1 MEQSL
6 LFDLFKAL
14 HRHKLDF
21 FLRKIFFLHKR
32 TTWVEL
38 PSIYNG
44 FGTRAF
50 SRDKNLLA
58 KISKLLNKKN
68 LYLFSLL
75 YWVTQKLPEI
85 YTANHDIPI
94 QIRKITV
101 QICGNFWVTQYVQDL
116 TNYYNT
122 LTV

>member
-1 MEQSL
+1 MEEFL

-14 HRHKLDF
+14 DRRSHKLDF

-50 SRDKNLLA
+50 PRNKNLLA

-75 YWVTQKLPEI
+75 YGVTQKLPEI
-85 YTANHDIPI
+85 YIANYDIPI

-101 QICGNFWVTQYVQDL
+101 QILGHPVCSGLYQL
-116 TNYYNT
+116 S
-122 LTV
+122 